1 MGISGKA
8 KAWDRKHSI
17 WCAVI
22 LTLGGLRLLWLYC
35 MQIGSMMQI
44 INTTF
49 LSGIFPVDMAMR
61 VLDIALIAVFLWN
74 AWRAKWKEMQLRG
87 VILLAA
93 CLLLE
98 FPTFIFSMPA
108 EMWSSWAYR
117 VSSWNVISIPWLLV
131 SVVLAV
137 LLYDTWQRREEVLI
151 RRAFWEGGTKETMA
165 DAPDQTKQDSHDSLP
180 ERHGFAAGEDHKT
193 EKNAVADS
201 DGIREEKQDSW
212 TREESL
218 TQEIAQESREMPV
231 YAGEDRVLDVNRCTE
246 EEFASLPG
254 ISAAAAKRMVGLR
267 QKEGEFTSVDDFIMK
282 AGIKPHFAAQLIPRL
297 TASRSERVRT
307 VKSGGRKL
315 DI

>member
-1 MGISGKA
+1 
-8 KAWDRKHSI
+8 
-17 WCAVI
+17 
-22 LTLGGLRLLWLYC
+22 
-35 MQIGSMMQI
+35 
-44 INTTF
+44 
-49 LSGIFPVDMAMR
+49 
-61 VLDIALIAVFLWN
+61 
-74 AWRAKWKEMQLRG
+74 
-87 VILLAA
+87 
-93 CLLLE
+93 
-98 FPTFIFSMPA
+98 
-108 EMWSSWAYR
+108 
-117 VSSWNVISIPWLLV
+117 
-131 SVVLAV
+131 
-137 LLYDTWQRREEVLI
+137 
-151 RRAFWEGGTKETMA
+151 MA
-165 DAPDQTKQDSHDSLP
+165 DAPDQTKQGSHDSLP
-180 ERHGFAAGEDHKT
+180 ERHGFAAGEGHKT

-218 TQEIAQESREMPV
+218 MQEIAQESREMPV

-254 ISAAAAKRMVGLR
+254 ISAAAAKRMVSLR